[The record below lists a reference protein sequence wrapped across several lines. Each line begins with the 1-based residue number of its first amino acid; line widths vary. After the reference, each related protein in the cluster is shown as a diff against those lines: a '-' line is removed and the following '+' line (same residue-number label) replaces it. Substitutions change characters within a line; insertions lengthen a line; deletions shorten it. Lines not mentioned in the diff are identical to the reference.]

1 MTKRNDTLGV
11 AIIGCGTVGAAA
23 AQLLT
28 RDADILQKRLG
39 MKLELKRVVDL
50 DFTRAREVGID
61 ESLFCSDL
69 DEALTDPSVGA
80 VAELIGGTTFAKTV
94 VEKSIAAGKHVVTAN
109 KALLAYHGSELFAQ
123 ARAKGLSIGFDA
135 SCVGGV
141 PVFSALNGG
150 LLANRIDA
158 LFGIVNGTCNY
169 ILTQMTAK
177 GQNYSDALADA
188 QADGLAEADPTLDV
202 GGGDSAHKLT
212 IMASLGFGQNM
223 DIEKIPLQGIDTL
236 DLCDIQFGKELGYV
250 IKLLAIAERQDD
262 GISLRVRPAFIKEDH
277 PLAWVSGPFNALSVY
292 GHATGHTMYYGR
304 GAGGTPT
311 ASAVVADL
319 AAVGLGTAAVNF
331 NVLPFYPDE
340 TELANQLPLEA
351 IRSRYYLR
359 MACDDRPGV
368 LGKVT
373 EVLGKH
379 DISISAVLQH
389 EPHESLGEGVPV
401 IITTH
406 QAIED
411 NVKNALEE
419 IAALGCVCDKPT
431 CIDIVEEYPEELD

>member
-1 MTKRNDTLGV
+1 M
-11 AIIGCGTVGAAA
+11 
-23 AQLLT
+23 
-28 RDADILQKRLG
+28 
-39 MKLELKRVVDL
+39 
-50 DFTRAREVGID
+50 
-61 ESLFCSDL
+61 
-69 DEALTDPSVGA
+69 
-80 VAELIGGTTFAKTV
+80 
-94 VEKSIAAGKHVVTAN
+94 
-109 KALLAYHGSELFAQ
+109 
-123 ARAKGLSIGFDA
+123 
-135 SCVGGV
+135 

-177 GQNYSDALADA
+177 GQSYADALADA

-223 DIEKIPLQGIDTL
+223 DIDQIPLQGIDTL
-236 DLCDIQFGKELGYV
+236 ELCDIQFGKELGYV
-250 IKLLAIAERQDD
+250 VKLLAIAERQDD
-262 GISLRVRPAFIKEDH
+262 GVSLRVRPAFISEDH

-340 TELANQLPLEA
+340 NEMANQLPLEA

-373 EVLGKH
+373 QVLGRH

-406 QAIED
+406 QAIEA
-411 NVKNALEE
+411 NVQNALKE
-419 IAALGCVCDKPT
+419 IAELGCVCDKPT